1 MTPHQEEPPPSPSQA
16 DSEALLNT
24 LREQGFPPLESADV
38 PELRLLIGRLRQVQ
52 GDPEPVARV
61 LATFVPGP
69 AGMLPVRVYQPE
81 PRPGPR
87 PLLVFFHGGGWAAGD
102 LDLVDRPLRRLANA
116 TGAVVASAGY
126 RLAPETQFPGPAQ
139 DAYAALCALAA
150 RAAELGADPGRLIVA
165 GESAGANLAAAACLR
180 SREEGG
186 PRPALQIL
194 ICPPLAPARHT
205 HFASYR
211 DKADGYLNTRAAMER
226 FWDLYVPDADA
237 ARSPLAAPLLA
248 DDFYGLPPALVLTAE
263 HDPLRDE
270 AEEYA
275 RRLERDQVPA
285 TVSRIP
291 GALHIFFLLPHRTA
305 FRAALSDIERAVRG
319 HPPTAPRTRPGPR
332 GHGTPS

>member
-1 MTPHQEEPPPSPSQA
+1 MTPHQEEPPPSQSQA
-16 DSEALLNT
+16 DSESLLNT
-24 LREQGFPPLESADV
+24 LREQRFPPLESADV
-38 PELRLLIGRLRQVQ
+38 PELRLLVGRLRQAQ
-52 GDPEPVARV
+52 GPAEPVAHV
-61 LATFVPGP
+61 LDTFVPGP

-81 PRPGPR
+81 QRSGPR

-102 LDLVDRPLRRLANA
+102 VDLVDRPLRRLANA

-126 RLAPETQFPGPAQ
+126 RLAPETQFPGPVH

-150 RAAELGADPGRLIVA
+150 RAAALGADPGRLIVA
-165 GESAGANLAAAACLR
+165 GESAGANLAAAACR
-180 SREEGG
+180 MSYEEGG

-211 DKADGYLNTRAAMER
+211 EKAEGYLNTRAAMER
-226 FWDLYVPDADA
+226 FWDLYVPDAEV

-248 DDFYGLPPALVLTAE
+248 DDFSGLPPALVLTAE

-285 TVSRIP
+285 TLSRIP
-291 GALHIFFLLPHRTA
+291 GALHIFFLLPHLTA
-305 FRAALSDIERAVRG
+305 FQMALRDIEHAVRSC
-319 HPPTAPRTRPGPR
+319 PPTAPRTYPGLRRPGAA
-332 GHGTPS
+332 S

>member
-1 MTPHQEEPPPSPSQA
+1 MTTHPPPHPQPDSQA
-16 DSEALLNT
+16 ESRSILNA

-38 PELRLLIGRLRQVQ
+38 PELRLLVGRLRQAQ

-61 LATFVPGP
+61 LGTFVPGP
-69 AGMLPVRVYQPE
+69 AGLLPVRVYQPE

-102 LDLVDRPLRRLANA
+102 VDLVDRPLRRLANA

-126 RLAPETQFPGPAQ
+126 RLAPETQFPGPAH

-150 RAAELGADPGRLIVA
+150 RAAELGADPGHLIVA
-165 GESAGANLAAAACLR
+165 GESAGANLAVAACRQALQ
-180 SREEGG
+180 EGG

-211 DKADGYLNTRAAMER
+211 EKAEGYLNTRAAMER
-226 FWDLYVPDADA
+226 FWDLYVPDPDA

-248 DDFYGLPPALVLTAE
+248 DDFCGLPPALVLTAE

-275 RRLERDQVPA
+275 RRLVRDQVPA
-285 TVSRIP
+285 TVHRMP
-291 GALHIFFLLPHRTA
+291 GALHIFFLLPHLSSFGGA
-305 FRAALSDIERAVRG
+305 LRAIEQAVRS
-319 HPPTAPRTRPGPR
+319 HPPTAPRSRPGPR
-332 GHGTPS
+332 CRGAAS